1 MTAIREYLNKYKGS
15 LKGKPIWLTPVV
27 VCKDGFEMSVQESD
41 IHYSGYGSVEV
52 GFPSAKEVLLMP
64 YAEQP
69 EKPMKTVYGW
79 VPVEVVDKVLK
90 KHGGANVPFK
100 TNPLKY

>member
-1 MTAIREYLNKYKGS
+1 MKIEQYIKKYKGT
-15 LKGKPIWLTPVV
+15 LKNQPDWCTPLVK
-27 VCKDGFEMSVQESD
+27 CKDGFEMSVQESD

-79 VPVEVVDKVLK
+79 VPVEVIDKVLK